1 MRSLLVSV
9 AAFSMLLPALLALT
23 VLPTA
28 MSDTRESIAWGRA
41 WPLVT
46 PKHPPL
52 MTWVANLVDRSLGPS
67 AAASIV
73 ANQALLA
80 VGIVYLYATLRLMT
94 DRRSALL
101 IAFLFATSIY
111 VVGAPLSYALNAD
124 ILQLTSWP
132 AIVYHFLSAARS
144 NQVKHWLA
152 LSAWSA
158 AALLTKYNA
167 GVLFLGMAVAV
178 VYIGE
183 FRGLLTNPRLYGAG
197 LVALVLVSPHA
208 LALRTHAEPI
218 KYAGHLL
225 GYEPFGLIT
234 LDSFGGLLFG
244 YLFFLAPGWIFLL
257 IGFFRR
263 DLAFKSPATADHISW
278 PGSLRFVVVMNIAML
293 LLLSG
298 LILSGLRFIYRF
310 DAPYLAM
317 AALALGPLVKINEDG
332 VDLLSWR
339 IAVSS
344 AIVNLALFAGA
355 VVMYGLLTNHDRMQE
370 PTSEAAAAILADW
383 NARYAC
389 GPRYFIGEP
398 PSVYGIADVASPQAI
413 GLITLV
419 VPVVSWFD
427 RQSLDDMGAVVVY
440 RGPVEVD
447 AVEAAIPRAQLT
459 AESTMTL
466 PLLRTLTG
474 KTITYHYRFIPPQHC
489 PAKAP

>member
-1 MRSLLVSV
+1 MLMP
-9 AAFSMLLPALLALT
+9 AFLALA
-23 VLPTA
+23 VFPTA

-52 MTWVANLVDRSLGPS
+52 MTWVANLVDRTLGPS
-67 AAASIV
+67 AAASIL

-80 VGIVYLYATLRLMT
+80 IGIVYLYATLRLMT

-124 ILQLTSWP
+124 ILQIVSWP

-152 LSAWSA
+152 LSAWTA

-167 GVLFLGMAVAV
+167 GVLILGMLAAVI
-178 VYIGE
+178 YMRE
-183 FRGLLTNPRLYGAG
+183 FRGVLANPRLYGA
-197 LVALVLVSPHA
+197 VLVSVVLVLPHA
-208 LALRTHAEPI
+208 LALRSHAEPI
-218 KYAGHLL
+218 KYAGSLL
-225 GYEPFGLIT
+225 GYVPFGLMT
-234 LDSFGGLLFG
+234 LDSLGGLLGGF
-244 YLFFLAPGWIFLL
+244 LLFLAPGWIFLL
-257 IGFFRR
+257 IGYFRH
-263 DLAFKSPATADHISW
+263 DLGFKSPATANHVSW
-278 PGSLRFVVVMNIAML
+278 SGGLRFVVVMNVAML
-293 LLLSG
+293 LILG
-298 LILSGLRFIYRF
+298 VLILFGLRFIYRF

-317 AALALGPLVKINEDG
+317 ATLALGPLVKLNEDG

-344 AIVNLALFAGA
+344 VIVNLALFTGA
-355 VVMYGLLTNHDRMQE
+355 VVIYGLLTNHDRMQE
-370 PTSEAAAAILADW
+370 PTSEAAAAILSDW
-383 NARYAC
+383 NARYTC

-419 VPVVSWFD
+419 VPIVSWFD
-427 RQSLDDMGAVVVY
+427 RRALDDLGAVVVY
-440 RGPVEVD
+440 RGPVEVG
-447 AVEAAIPRAQLT
+447 AVEAAIPKAQLT

-489 PAKAP
+489 LAKGS